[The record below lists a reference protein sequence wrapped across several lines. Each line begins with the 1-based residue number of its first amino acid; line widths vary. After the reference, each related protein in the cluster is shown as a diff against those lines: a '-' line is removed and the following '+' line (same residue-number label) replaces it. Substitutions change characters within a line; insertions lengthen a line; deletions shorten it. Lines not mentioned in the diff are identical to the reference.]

1 MTVMEISTV
10 VFYLFMVSP
19 RETGVN
25 LFTLTSLM
33 TKQNVHY
40 QRL

>member
-19 RETGVN
+19 RGHSCAYTE
-25 LFTLTSLM
+25 
-33 TKQNVHY
+33 
-40 QRL
+40 R